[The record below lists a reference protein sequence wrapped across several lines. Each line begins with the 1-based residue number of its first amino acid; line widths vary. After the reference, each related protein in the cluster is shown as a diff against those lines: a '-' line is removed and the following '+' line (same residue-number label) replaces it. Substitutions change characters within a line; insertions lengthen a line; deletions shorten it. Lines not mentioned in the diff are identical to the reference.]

1 VFRGKVAVSGTFT
14 AYFEGGTIP
23 DLFRDETQTSILSA
37 LAAGSEAN
45 ADFVTLTMSAVKLSS
60 STPDDGETGLKRTY
74 SFTAFFNSS
83 GGAALANHATT
94 IQVQDS
100 AA

>member
-1 VFRGKVAVSGTFT
+1 MLMAGPILPRARHAVGAAVHMHDNLLCLIQKKT
-14 AYFEGGTIP
+14 
-23 DLFRDETQTSILSA
+23 R

-74 SFTAFFNSS
+74 SFTAFFNSA